1 MKMKKILAA
10 AAILIIAILLTVNI
24 AESQSSTDYKVIKN
38 AVKKNGSTGKD
49 LIFHLTVTGN
59 DNEDSVEI
67 EIPFNVVEYLVE
79 SCKDADINLEGKKAF
94 KLREAIEK
102 LKKAGPMMIIEIND
116 LEDTGTIKIWLE

>member
-1 MKMKKILAA
+1 
-10 AAILIIAILLTVNI
+10 
-24 AESQSSTDYKVIKN
+24 
-38 AVKKNGSTGKD
+38 
-49 LIFHLTVTGN
+49 
-59 DNEDSVEI
+59 VEI

-116 LEDTGTIKIWLE
+116 LEDNGTIKIWLE